1 MFWLHLP
8 SPQRSSAARS
18 LLVLECPLEL
28 STQGYAE
35 CKISPRIV
43 KRSDILRAREMAQ
56 RGKHVL
62 CEQEDFM
69 LIVSTHVK
77 TEGSSVCL

>member
-8 SPQRSSAARS
+8 LPQRSSAARS

-35 CKISPRIV
+35 CKISPGS

-69 LIVSTHVK
+69 LIVGTHVK
-77 TEGSSVCL
+77 TEGGSVCL